1 MDRQGLEQVI
11 WTGRQG
17 PFFLWLG
24 VRDRAEWMRA
34 WQGQVTPQTPERA
47 LYYLRLVP
55 CVCSVLIE
63 TNGRGRRPTKK
74 VQSSPLH
81 PHALSP
87 P

>member
-24 VRDRAEWMRA
+24 VRDKAGWVRA

-47 LYYLRLVP
+47 LLLEFGT
-55 CVCSVLIE
+55 VCMF
-63 TNGRGRRPTKK
+63 
-74 VQSSPLH
+74 SSY
-81 PHALSP
+81 
-87 P
+87 